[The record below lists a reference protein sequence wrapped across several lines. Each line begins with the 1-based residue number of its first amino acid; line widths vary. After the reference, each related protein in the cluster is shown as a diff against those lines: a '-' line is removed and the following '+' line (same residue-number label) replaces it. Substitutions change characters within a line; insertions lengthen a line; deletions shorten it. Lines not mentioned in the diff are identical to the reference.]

1 MDQKIL
7 ELEKRLE
14 KLEKIEK
21 RRKSILVI
29 KISAIALLVIAI
41 LVGGYIL
48 YLKVEETLKPY
59 KELIEKKDTVKDTVN
74 DGIDNVKDTVNDGID
89 NIKGMFNKN

>member
-21 RRKSILVI
+21 RRKSILII
-29 KISAIALLVIAI
+29 KVSAIALLVIAI
-41 LVGGYIL
+41 LVSGYIL
-48 YLKVEETLKPY
+48 YRKVEETLRPY
-59 KELIEKKDTVKDTVN
+59 KELLETKDTVKDNVN
-74 DGIDNVKDTVNDGID
+74 NGIDS
-89 NIKGMFNKN
+89 IKGLFNKN

>member
-1 MDQKIL
+1 MDEKVL

-14 KLEKIEK
+14 KLERIEK

-41 LVGGYIL
+41 LVGGYIA
-48 YLKVEETLKPY
+48 YRKIEETLRPY
-59 KELIEKKDTVKDTVN
+59 KELIEKKDTVKDSVN
-74 DGIDNVKDTVNDGID
+74 DGIDSVKDLF
-89 NIKGMFNKN
+89 KKKN